1 MQTDAQLQYVASSY
15 RWKKWLLFVC
25 VVGFVLGLDQVT
37 KYAIHTS
44 FALYE
49 SYPVIDGFLNLTYIR
64 NSGAAFGFLSRQ
76 EPTFLRL
83 FFLSVTAVALIVLM
97 IYYTRVPWPYR
108 LTLFGLS
115 LITAGALGNG
125 IDRLWLGQVIDFIDV
140 YVRAYHWP
148 SFNVA
153 DSAICVGVG
162 CLLLDTLRRPT
173 A

>member
-1 MQTDAQLQYVASSY
+1 M
-15 RWKKWLLFVC
+15 FVG
-25 VVGFVLGLDQVT
+25 VVGLVVGLDQVT
-37 KYAIHTS
+37 KYYIHTS
-44 FALYE
+44 FSLYE

-83 FFLSVTAVALIVLM
+83 FFLSVTVVALVVLIV
-97 IYYTRVPWPYR
+97 YYTRVPWPHR
-108 LTLFGLS
+108 LTLIGLS
-115 LITAGALGNG
+115 LIAAGALGNG

-140 YVRAYHWP
+140 YVQAYHWP

-173 A
+173 V

>member
-1 MQTDAQLQYVASSY
+1 MQTDAQLQHVLLSH
-15 RWKKWLLFVC
+15 RWKKWLLFVG
-25 VVGFVLGLDQVT
+25 VVGIVLGLDQAT
-37 KYAIHTS
+37 KRYIHTS

-49 SYPVIDGFLNLTYIR
+49 SHAVIDGFLNLTYVR
-64 NSGAAFGFLSRQ
+64 NSGAAFGFLARQ
-76 EPTFLRL
+76 EPAFLRL
-83 FFLSVTAVALIVLM
+83 FFLSVTTVALIVLV

-108 LTLFGLS
+108 LTLCGIS

-140 YVRAYHWP
+140 YVHAYHWP

-162 CLLLDTLRRPT
+162 CLLLDTLRRP
-173 A
+173 AA